1 MNETPSTET
10 PIRQSRKPRATDLNL
25 RVNFTHDE
33 LFNSGKT
40 LADHIRSLKDQE
52 DEKKSVTTRLQAKV
66 DEVKAKITQ
75 VTNDISSGYTYKMVR
90 CEVRYDDPTIGQ
102 KRTVRLDTNETV
114 SIDQMNSAE
123 MQTDLELDMSG
134 VPATRPKAETD
145 GHGVV
150 TVPSDKE

>member
-1 MNETPSTET
+1 MNETPSTEA

-123 MQTDLELDMSG
+123 MQSELALDASG
-134 VPATRPKAETD
+134 VPETKPKAETD
-145 GHGVV
+145 GSGVV
-150 TVPSDKE
+150 VVPADKK